1 MRTCDELPIYGR
13 GGLIKGEFDDAPEF
27 LSASL
32 SIVYNETSLILILSS
47 CQPSLPSIH
56 QIDPCWRVLI
66 SILLKRVYIIGVLVT
81 NSVND

>member
-47 CQPSLPSIH
+47 CQPSLPSKFTK
-56 QIDPCWRVLI
+56 LI
-66 SILLKRVYIIGVLVT
+66 RAGGS
-81 NSVND
+81 